1 MTTRGASLKQKKT
14 SAAVYPAPLIAPP
27 PGLSAGTSSRSG
39 RSSFRSSTT
48 SRGSVVPLGAAI
60 ASRCELSATS
70 GIGAAL
76 RSSIHSL
83 STLLHGAPP
92 ASAPHAA
99 APALSPGS
107 RYDHVPID
115 KSFRS
120 PTRAPLK
127 CLSPDPGIY
136 TIDGFL
142 SNAECDALIAQGELH
157 LEPSVVVGGSRTMVS
172 RNRTSSS
179 CYLRREDAPF
189 LVKRISRL
197 LCGKNT
203 THLEL
208 PQVAR
213 YYSGQAYAP
222 HQDSFETS
230 QPGGFKQHRCVC
242 CCCVAKA
249 IQFERFPSP
258 SSLLARC
265 FFATATGGNAL
276 LLSSCTSVMSNQVVR
291 WSEGSVP
298 HDFFEM
304 PSLTHTIPL
313 LSFQALR
320 TSTGSACASSQSAAW
335 RWSSSP
341 ALPTDTWTGALS
353 MKRKLWL
360 RKRNG

>member
-1 MTTRGASLKQKKT
+1 MHRFTTPSASTRSLSPRPALRGKAVTTRGSSLKQKKT

-39 RSSFRSSTT
+39 RSFRSSTT

-230 QPGGFKQHRCVC
+230 QPGGFKQHRCVF
-242 CCCVAKA
+242 VVVLPKPFSSSA
-249 IQFERFPSP
+249 FPHP
-258 SSLLARC
+258 PPCLLAVSLPQQRGATRC
-265 FFATATGGNAL
+265 Y
-276 LLSSCTSVMSNQVVR
+276 CPR
-291 WSEGSVP
+291 VP
-298 HDFFEM
+298 
-304 PSLTHTIPL
+304 L
-313 LSFQALR
+313 
-320 TSTGSACASSQSAAW
+320 
-335 RWSSSP
+335 
-341 ALPTDTWTGALS
+341 
-353 MKRKLWL
+353 
-360 RKRNG
+360 